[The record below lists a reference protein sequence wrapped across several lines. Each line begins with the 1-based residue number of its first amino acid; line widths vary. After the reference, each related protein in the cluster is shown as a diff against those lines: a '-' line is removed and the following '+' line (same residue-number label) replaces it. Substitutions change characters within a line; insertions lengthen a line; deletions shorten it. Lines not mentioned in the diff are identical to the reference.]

1 MLVLAAAAVPWMA
14 ILAWFDLRQHRLP
27 NGLTLGG
34 AVVILA
40 VSIVM
45 GQGLPALAGGLLL
58 GLLYLVPHVLSPRS
72 MGGGDVKLALGLGA
86 LAGPHGPVA
95 WFIVALGAPVLTILA
110 GAAIAARERGGGAG
124 ARLGRIRLP
133 HGPSLCGATALALIL
148 AHGAALAQG
157 MVPGP
162 S

>member
-1 MLVLAAAAVPWMA
+1 MLLLAVAAMPWMML
-14 ILAWFDLRQHRLP
+14 LAWIDLHQHRLP
-27 NGLTLGG
+27 NLLTLPG
-34 AVVILA
+34 AAMILA
-40 VSIVM
+40 ASIALGHGV
-45 GQGLPALAGGLLL
+45 PALLGGLLL
-58 GLLYLVPHVLSPRS
+58 GLLYLVPHLLAPRS

-86 LAGPHGPVA
+86 LAGPHGAAA

-110 GAAIAARERGGGAG
+110 GGVIAARERRAGAS

-133 HGPSLCGATALALIL
+133 HGPSLCGATALALTM
-148 AHGAALAQG
+148 AHGVALAQG